1 MQMNTPLRVLLIED
15 SEDDAILIINEL
27 REGGYDPT
35 FERVETRETMESAL
49 GAQEWDIIIADYRL
63 PTFSG
68 IEALEMV
75 CKGSTDCPFIIVS
88 GQISEETAVKA
99 MRAGAQDYILKNNL
113 ARLVPAVERELREA
127 EVRRLRGEAEEAL
140 QVEKERSAAILES
153 ISDAFYAV
161 DRQWR
166 FVYINSEG
174 ERILGKQWSYLNGKN
189 ACEEFPDCI
198 LAPLQLEL
206 EKSEEEQAPVT
217 VDFYYEPLDQWFSVR
232 AYPSAEGLS
241 IYFRDITDRKHAEE
255 ELALSR
261 AELEEALERER
272 HFSLLLQRALLPTTP
287 EIGPGYNVAAEY
299 VPMYSSQEIGGDFY
313 DVFQVGD
320 SRAGVLIGDVSGKGL
335 EAAAMAATTRST
347 IHAFV
352 HETASAAEALTKANS
367 VLFPKQ
373 IEFGAFATV
382 FLAIID
388 LQTGEINYSSAG
400 HPPSMVCWSDGNVES
415 LQIGQLPLA
424 ILEAQQFEEHR
435 CRLEPGDKLVLY
447 TDGISEARH
456 GHDLLDLEG
465 INRTVALNAKL
476 SAGELATALL
486 ASATAWGNGKLS
498 DDAAVVVVERIA

>member
-1 MQMNTPLRVLLIED
+1 MQMNSPLRVLLVED
-15 SEDDAILIINEL
+15 SEDDALLIIDEL
-27 REGGYDPT
+27 REGGYDPA
-35 FERVETRETMESAL
+35 FERVETRESMEAAL
-49 GAQEWDIIIADYRL
+49 NAQVWDIIIADYRL

-75 CKGSTDCPFIIVS
+75 CKGSTECPFIIVS

-99 MRAGAQDYILKNNL
+99 MRAGAQDYVLKNNL
-113 ARLVPAVERELREA
+113 ARLVPAVDRELREA
-127 EVRRLRGEAEEAL
+127 EVRRQRGEAEEAL
-140 QVEKERSAAILES
+140 QAEKERCAVILES

-166 FVYINSEG
+166 FIYINSEG
-174 ERILGKQWSYLNGKN
+174 ERILGKQWSYLKGKN
-189 ACEEFPDCI
+189 ACDEFPEAI

-217 VDFYYEPLDQWFSVR
+217 VDFFYEPLERWFSIR
-232 AYPSAEGLS
+232 AYPSADGLS
-241 IYFRDITDRKHAEE
+241 IYFRDITDRKHAEDA
-255 ELALSR
+255 LALSR
-261 AELEEALERER
+261 NELEEALERER
-272 HFSLLLQRALLPTTP
+272 HFSLLLQRALLPTAP

-313 DVFQVGD
+313 DAFKVGEC
-320 SRAGVLIGDVSGKGL
+320 RAGVLIGDVSGKGL

-352 HETASAAEALTKANS
+352 HETASAAEALMKANK
-367 VLFPKQ
+367 VLFSRR

-388 LQTGEINYSSAG
+388 LNTGEINYSSAG
-400 HPPSMVCWSDGNVES
+400 HPPSMVCWSNGIVES

-424 ILEAQQFEEHR
+424 ILETQQFEEHH

-456 GHDLLDLEG
+456 GHELLDLEG
-465 INRTVALNAKL
+465 ISRTIADNGKL
-476 SAGELATALL
+476 CASELATALL

-498 DDAAVVVVERIA
+498 DDAAVVVVERIE